1 MEKASSA
8 PVRPREGRTMRTN
21 REGALRI
28 DQRLNEQPDIWA
40 MRAFVKAL
48 PYIDQNT
55 ALAAAEWMR
64 AISLDPKT
72 WKRETPEE
80 IAFGTAAKEPQ

>member
-1 MEKASSA
+1 VKA
-8 PVRPREGRTMRTN
+8 N

-28 DQRLNEQPDIWA
+28 DQRIGEQPDIWA

-48 PYIDQNT
+48 PYINQNT
-55 ALAAAEWMR
+55 ALAAAEWMY

-72 WKRETPEE
+72 WRRDHPE
-80 IAFGTAAKEPQ
+80 IYFGECVAKLKQGEGG